1 MKKIESDIKNYEV
14 ECKKIQTLKESID
27 ASNDMKLKRKNETI
41 DYTERLKNDI
51 ENEKRNKDHN
61 EFALENLR
69 KEISN
74 LNTKKQLA
82 EDEIKKIIKENGD
95 LKDCIDNEKMISKN
109 CMEDYKI
116 VKYLINLVKRSGTKI
131 RK

>member
-51 ENEKRNKDHN
+51 ENEK
-61 EFALENLR
+61 
-69 KEISN
+69 S
-74 LNTKKQLA
+74 
-82 EDEIKKIIKENGD
+82 
-95 LKDCIDNEKMISKN
+95 
-109 CMEDYKI
+109 YKP
-116 VKYLINLVKRSGTKI
+116 Y
-131 RK
+131 

>member
-82 EDEIKKIIKENGD
+82 EDEIKKIIKEKGD